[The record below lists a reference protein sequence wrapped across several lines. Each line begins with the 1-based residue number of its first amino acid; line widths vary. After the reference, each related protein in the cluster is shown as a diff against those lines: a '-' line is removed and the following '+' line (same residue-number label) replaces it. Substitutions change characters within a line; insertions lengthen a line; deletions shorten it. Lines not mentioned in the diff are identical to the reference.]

1 MDSKQIFNCGKV
13 WIKGIA
19 ASNPHPQEK
28 GQSCNH
34 RSEYEKEKMF
44 NQSSRM
50 RKQNGK
56 EAKIKDM
63 YFPGLLS
70 NMNLDTGSPTYT
82 KAYT

>member
-1 MDSKQIFNCGKV
+1 MNQNKLPRLQHTETKEVEFVK
-13 WIKGIA
+13 A
-19 ASNPHPQEK
+19 
-28 GQSCNH
+28 
-34 RSEYEKEKMF
+34 RLYEKEKMF
-44 NQSSRM
+44 NLSSRM

-56 EAKIKDM
+56 ETKIKDM